1 MSVISELEPKL
12 VWKYFD
18 ALRKIPRP
26 SGDEG
31 RVADY
36 IVSVAKELGLE
47 YEKDKTGNVIIR
59 KPGSPGHEN
68 APTVVLQGHM
78 DMVCE
83 KNSDKEFDFDKDPI
97 ELVIDGDWLTADGT
111 TLGADN
117 GIGVATALAILEDDS
132 LVHGPIEALFTV
144 DEERGLVGA
153 MTISPDALKGR
164 IMLNL
169 DSEDLGV
176 FSIGCAGGADSHFT
190 LQVNR
195 KPASGDKLLELHL
208 SGLRGGHSGIDIHEG
223 RGNAVKILN
232 RLLYQVN
239 KEIPLELVT
248 INGGD
253 KHNAIPRE
261 IRAQVVISGSQIAA
275 FKTWFDKAMEE
286 IRLEFSPVE
295 KNITFSV
302 TELNKSLPQVLDE
315 KSQSVLFALIFALPH
330 GPLAMSRT
338 IAGLVETSNN
348 VAAIKCEEKNVLIHC
363 SGRSSNDAALQAL
376 QDKLAAIGSLAGA
389 SVEQPEGYP
398 GWMPNLDSKILQ
410 VALDAYKQ
418 VTGQDAKYEAI
429 HAGLECGLIGEK
441 FPGMDMISFG
451 PTIQHPHSP
460 DERVNIPSVE
470 SFYKHTLKILENL
483 A

>member
-1 MSVISELEPKL
+1 MSEISQLEPRN

-36 IVSVAKELGLE
+36 IVSVAKELGLN
-47 YEKDKTGNVIIR
+47 YEKDNTGNVIIR

-68 APTVVLQGHM
+68 APTIVLQGHM

-117 GIGVATALAILEDDS
+117 GIGVATSLAILDDDS

-153 MTISPDALKGR
+153 MTISPEALKGR

-176 FSIGCAGGADSHFT
+176 FSIGCAGGADSHFA
-190 LQVNR
+190 LPVSR
-195 KPASGDKLLELHL
+195 KSVSGDTLLELHL

-239 KEIPLELVT
+239 KEIPIELVMM
-248 INGGD
+248 NGGD

-261 IRAQVVISGSQIAA
+261 IKAQVVIEGSKIAK
-275 FKTWFDKAMEE
+275 FKEWFDTAMEE
-286 IRLEFSPVE
+286 IRVEFSPVE
-295 KNITFSV
+295 KNITFSA
-302 TELNKSLPQVLDE
+302 TEINGVLPKSLDE
-315 KSQSVLFALIFALPH
+315 KSQSVLFALLFALPH

-338 IAGLVETSNN
+338 IEGLVETSNN
-348 VAAIKCEEKNVLIHC
+348 VAAIKSKEDEISIHC

-376 QDKLAAIGSLAGA
+376 QDKLVAIAMLAGA
-389 SVEQPEGYP
+389 SIEQPEGYP
-398 GWMPNLDSKILQ
+398 GWMPNLDSKILK
-410 VALDAYKQ
+410 VALDAYQQ
-418 VTGQDAKYEAI
+418 VTGEKAKYEAI

-451 PTIQHPHSP
+451 PTIKHPHSP
-460 DERVNIPSVE
+460 DERVKIPTVE
-470 SFYKHTLKILENL
+470 SFYKHTLKILEIM